1 MERRPG
7 AYPMLSVFLG
17 GGNMKKL
24 HCGPWPVFFAALA
37 LGVLLHFLYGW
48 LPNPLTALLSP
59 VRESLW
65 EHLKIL
71 FYPLLAA
78 VLFLTRGDGPGRAA
92 RLLCLPL
99 VCALMLGAGW
109 AYHIALRGEGMAF
122 DLVLYA
128 ALMALG
134 FLLPRPL
141 RPLGERAWVRSAASF
156 LAVLVWVFLA
166 WFTFFPP
173 EHPLFADLSGGVRT
187 FLTIPV

>member
-1 MERRPG
+1 MKRCQWPLW
-7 AYPMLSVFLG
+7 ATFL
-17 GGNMKKL
+17 
-24 HCGPWPVFFAALA
+24 AAIA

-48 LPNPLTALLSP
+48 FPGPVTALISP
-59 VRESLW
+59 ARESLW

-78 VLFLTRGDGPGRAA
+78 ALFLTRGAPAARAA

-109 AYHIALRGEGMAF
+109 VYHIALRGEGMAF
-122 DLVLYA
+122 DLILYGV
-128 ALMALG
+128 LMALG
-134 FLLPRPL
+134 FLLPRL
-141 RPLGERAWVRSAASF
+141 LWPLGDRAWVRSLASF
-156 LAVLVWVFLA
+156 LAVLVWVFLV

-173 EHPLFADLSGGVRT
+173 EHLLFADLSGGVRT

>member
-1 MERRPG
+1 MRQVNCRPW
-7 AYPMLSVFLG
+7 LT
-17 GGNMKKL
+17 
-24 HCGPWPVFFAALA
+24 FFAALG
-37 LGVLLHFLYGW
+37 LGVLLHFLYAW
-48 LPNPLTALLSP
+48 LPNPLTALFSP

-78 VLFLTRGDGPGRAA
+78 ALFLTRGAPAARAA

-122 DLVLYA
+122 DLILYGV
-128 ALMALG
+128 LMALG
-134 FLLPRPL
+134 FLLPRL
-141 RPLGERAWVRSAASF
+141 LWPLGDRAWVRSLAGF
-156 LAVLVWVFLA
+156 LAVLVWVFLV

-173 EHPLFADLSGGVRT
+173 EHLLFADLSGGVRT